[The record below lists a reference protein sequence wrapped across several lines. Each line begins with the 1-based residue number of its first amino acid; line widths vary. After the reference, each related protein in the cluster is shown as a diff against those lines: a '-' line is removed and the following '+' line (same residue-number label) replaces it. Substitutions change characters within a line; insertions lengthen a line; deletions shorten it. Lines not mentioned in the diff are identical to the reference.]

1 MSQNNNADF
10 KQTQNNNTDY
20 AQIGR
25 ILTMFLSLSAEKKAV
40 VMKEVNRMLAENKN
54 KKNNI

>member
-1 MSQNNNADF
+1 MSQ
-10 KQTQNNNTDY
+10 NNTDY

-54 KKNNI
+54 KNNNI